1 MSPTQAIQTVLRKYA
16 DFSGRANRSEY
27 WWWWGAL
34 LVTFIVIGGISAVIG
49 DIGYVL
55 ATVIGLAVFIPN
67 LAVTVRRLH
76 DTGRSGWWL
85 LIVFVPAIGALILL
99 VFTLLD
105 SESGSNQWGELPFGS
120 AQTRSAA

>member
-16 DFSGRANRSEY
+16 DFSGRASRSEY

-49 DIGYVL
+49 DVGYVL

-85 LIVFVPAIGALILL
+85 LIVFVPVIGAIILF
-99 VFTLLD
+99 VFMLLD
-105 SESGSNQWGELPFGS
+105 SERKPNQWGTPPVGS
-120 AQTRSAA
+120 AWAEPAA